1 MSALDHYDYHP
12 LQVAKDGSLV
22 DRDQVR
28 ALRRLADES
37 TDVLVLAH
45 GWNNDMEE
53 AHALYE
59 RIATR
64 LDDVRGRPDAG
75 GSDRSVAICGVLWPS
90 KRFAERSLISGGA
103 AAAGAADPHLSEDV
117 LDLASA
123 FDGVEA
129 EAALKEAADLAPEL
143 ERSAQARRRYADLLR
158 SLVTREESE
167 PSDAIDQ
174 FFDLDG
180 DELMDRIEAA
190 ALDLM
195 TEMPPPEETGATAA
209 NGSADGL
216 GLGAGFGS
224 AQGLLGGLASKG
236 RMLLNLVT
244 YYEMK
249 NRAGTIG
256 AGTVGPALAD
266 NVVGRAR
273 IHLAGHSFGG
283 RLVTAAASVQ
293 QPGAVASLSLL
304 QAAFSHNA
312 FAQDWKPGRDGAY
325 RSLVTSGIVD
335 GPVVITHTRHDV
347 AVGIAYAM
355 ASRIAGQQDSAIG
368 DASSTYGGLGSN
380 GAQHTPEAVDGRLR
394 KVGSTYDLGAGSLH
408 NLLADEFV
416 SGHSDVSGPEVA
428 AAVWQAVLAGGAPR
442 EP

>member
-12 LQVAKDGSLV
+12 LQFAKDGSLV

-28 ALRRLADES
+28 DLRQLADGA
-37 TDVLVLAH
+37 TDVLVVSH

-53 AHALYE
+53 AQELYE
-59 RIATR
+59 RIAAS
-64 LDDVRGRPDAG
+64 LDAVRGRPDAG

-103 AAAGAADPHLSEDV
+103 AAAGAVDPHLGEDV
-117 LDLASA
+117 LDLGTA
-123 FDGVEA
+123 FEGDEA
-129 EAALKEAADLAPEL
+129 EATLKEAADLAPEL
-143 ERSAQARRRYADLLR
+143 EHSADARRRYADLLR

-190 ALDLM
+190 AFDLM
-195 TEMPPPEETGATAA
+195 TEVPAPVDT
-209 NGSADGL
+209 GSA
-216 GLGAGFGS
+216 AGVESLGS

-236 RMLLNLVT
+236 RLLLNLVT

-256 AGTVGPALAD
+256 AGSLGPVLAD

-273 IHLAGHSFGG
+273 LHLAGHSFGA

-293 QPGAVASLSLL
+293 HPGTVASMSLL

-312 FAQDWKPGRDGAY
+312 FAENWKPGRDGAY

-335 GPVVITHTRHDV
+335 GPVVITHTRHDI

-380 GAQHTPEAVDGRLR
+380 GAQHTPEAVDETLR
-394 KVGSTYDLGAGSLH
+394 KLGSTYRLQRGKLH

-428 AAVWQAVLAGGAPR
+428 AAVWQAVLAGGAP
-442 EP
+442 

>member
-28 ALRRLADES
+28 ALRRTADQA
-37 TDVLVLAH
+37 TDVLVVSH
-45 GWNNDMEE
+45 GWNNDMAE

-59 RIATR
+59 RIAAS
-64 LDDVRGRPDAG
+64 LDEVRGRPDAG
-75 GSDRSVAICGVLWPS
+75 GSDRSIAICGVIWPS

-103 AAAGAADPHLSEDV
+103 AAAGAVDPHLGEDV
-117 LDLASA
+117 LDLGSA

-143 ERSAQARRRYADLLR
+143 EHSAKARRRYADLLR

-167 PSDAIDQ
+167 PSDAMDQ

-180 DELMDRIEAA
+180 DELMDRIESAA
-190 ALDLM
+190 FDLM
-195 TEMPPPEETGATAA
+195 TEVPAPEETGAAA
-209 NGSADGL
+209 GL
-216 GLGAGFGS
+216 GS

-249 NRAGTIG
+249 NRAGKIG
-256 AGTVGPALAD
+256 AGTVGPVLAD

-273 IHLAGHSFGG
+273 LHLAGHSFGA

-293 QPGAVASLSLL
+293 EPEAVASMSLL

-312 FAQDWKPGRDGAY
+312 FAENWKPGRDGAY
-325 RSLVTSGIVD
+325 RSVVTSGIVD

-368 DASSTYGGLGSN
+368 DASSTFGGLGSN
-380 GAQHTPEAVDGRLR
+380 GAQHTPEAVDERLR
-394 KVGSTYDLGAGSLH
+394 KVGSTYDLQGGRLH

-416 SGHSDVSGPEVA
+416 GGHSDVSGPEVA
-428 AAVWQAVLAGGAPR
+428 AAVWQAMLAGGAPR

>member
-1 MSALDHYDYHP
+1 MSALDHYDYRE

-22 DRDQVR
+22 DRDQVT
-28 ALRRLADES
+28 ALRRLADDS
-37 TDVLVLAH
+37 TDVLVVSH
-45 GWNNDMEE
+45 GWNNDMAE
-53 AHALYE
+53 ARALYE
-59 RIATR
+59 RLATS
-64 LDDVRGRPDAG
+64 LDAVRGDRDAG
-75 GSDRSVAICGVLWPS
+75 GSDRTVAICGLLWPS

-103 AAAGAADPHLSEDV
+103 AAAGAVDPHLGDDV
-117 LDLASA
+117 LDLADA
-123 FDGVEA
+123 FEGD
-129 EAALKEAADLAPEL
+129 EAAATLQQAADLAPEL
-143 ERSAQARRRYADLLR
+143 EHSASARRQYADLLR

-167 PSDAIDQ
+167 ASDAMDQ
-174 FFDLDG
+174 FFVLDG
-180 DELMDRIEAA
+180 DELMKRIESAA
-190 ALDLM
+190 FDLM
-195 TEMPPPEETGATAA
+195 TDVPPPEESGAAA
-209 NGSADGL
+209 GL
-216 GLGAGFGS
+216 GS

-256 AGTVGPALAD
+256 ARTVGPVLAE

-273 IHLAGHSFGG
+273 LHLAGHSFGA

-293 QPGAVASLSLL
+293 EPGAVASMSLL

-312 FAQDWKPGRDGAY
+312 FAKNWKPRRDGAY
-325 RSLVTSGIVD
+325 RSIVTDGTVV

-368 DASSTYGGLGSN
+368 DASSPFGGLGSN
-380 GAQHTPEAVDGRLR
+380 GAQHTPEAVAGTLL
-394 KVGSTYDLGAGSLH
+394 KVGATYDFERGRVH

-416 SGHSDVSGPEVA
+416 SGHGDVSNQEVA
-428 AAVWQAVLAGGAPR
+428 AAVWHAMLAGG
-442 EP
+442 

>member
-1 MSALDHYDYHP
+1 MSALDHYDYRQ

-22 DRDQVR
+22 DEDQVG
-28 ALRRLADES
+28 ALRTLADDS
-37 TDVLVLAH
+37 TDVLVVSH
-45 GWNNDMEE
+45 GWHNDMAE

-59 RIATR
+59 RLAAS
-64 LDDVRGRPDAG
+64 LDAVRRDPDLDGADG
-75 GSDRSVAICGVLWPS
+75 ADGANGADRTVAICGVMWPS
-90 KRFAERSLISGGA
+90 KRFAERALISGGA
-103 AAAGAADPHLSEDV
+103 AAAGAADPHLGADV

-123 FDGVEA
+123 FDGDEA
-129 EAALKEAADLAPEL
+129 KAVLKEAAALAPDL
-143 ERSAQARRRYADLLR
+143 ERSSKARRRYADLLR

-167 PSDAIDQ
+167 PSDAMDQ
-174 FFDLDG
+174 FFALDG

-190 ALDLM
+190 TIDLM
-195 TEMPPPEETGATAA
+195 TDLPAPEHGGAAA
-209 NGSADGL
+209 GVSGL
-216 GLGAGFGS
+216 GS
-224 AQGLLGGLASKG
+224 AQGLFSGLASKG
-236 RMLLNLVT
+236 RMLLNMVT

-256 AGTVGPALAD
+256 AGTVGPVLAD

-273 IHLAGHSFGG
+273 LHLAGHSFGA

-293 QPGAVASLSLL
+293 APGTVASMSLL

-312 FAQDWKPGRDGAY
+312 FAKNWKPGRDGAY
-325 RSLVTSGIVD
+325 RKLVTSGIVD

-368 DASSTYGGLGSN
+368 DASSTFGGLGSN
-380 GAQHTPEAVDGRLR
+380 GAQHTPEAVKGTLE
-394 KVGSTYDLGAGSLH
+394 KVGSRYALEPGRLH

-416 SGHSDVSGPEVA
+416 SGHSDVTGQEVA
-428 AAVWQAVLAGGAPR
+428 SAVWQAVLAGSRSHP
-442 EP
+442 

>member
-1 MSALDHYDYHP
+1 MPALDHYDYHP

-28 ALRRLADES
+28 ALRRLADDA
-37 TDVLVLAH
+37 TDVLVVSH
-45 GWNNDMEE
+45 GWNNDMAE

-59 RIATR
+59 RIAVS
-64 LDDVRGRPDAG
+64 LDEVRARQEAG
-75 GSDRSVAICGVLWPS
+75 GADRSLAICGVLWPS

-103 AAAGAADPHLSEDV
+103 AAAGAADPHLGEDV
-117 LDLASA
+117 LDLGSA
-123 FDGVEA
+123 FDGAEA
-129 EAALKEAADLAPEL
+129 EAALKEAAELAPKL
-143 ERSAQARRRYADLLR
+143 EQSAEARRRYADLLR

-190 ALDLM
+190 SFDLM
-195 TEMPPPEETGATAA
+195 TELPPPEPAGTAA
-209 NGSADGL
+209 GLDSAAGLGSA
-216 GLGAGFGS
+216 A
-224 AQGLLGGLASKG
+224 GLLGGLASKG

-256 AGTVGPALAD
+256 AGTVGPVLAD

-273 IHLAGHSFGG
+273 LHLAGHSFGA

-293 QPGAVASLSLL
+293 QPGAVASISLL

-325 RSLVTSGIVD
+325 RAIVTSGIVD

-394 KVGSTYDLGAGSLH
+394 KVGSTYDLGRGRLH

-428 AAVWQAVLAGGAPR
+428 AAVWQAVLAGSPPG

>member
-28 ALRRLADES
+28 ALRRLADEA
-37 TDVLVLAH
+37 TDVLVVSH

-53 AHALYE
+53 AQALYE
-59 RIATR
+59 RIAAS
-64 LDDVRGRPDAG
+64 LDEVRGRPDVG

-90 KRFAERSLISGGA
+90 KRFAERSLVSGGA
-103 AAAGAADPHLSEDV
+103 AAAGAADPHLAEDV
-117 LDLASA
+117 RDLGTA
-123 FDGVEA
+123 FDGAEA

-143 ERSAQARRRYADLLR
+143 EHSAEARRRYADLLR

-180 DELMDRIEAA
+180 DELMDRIETAA
-190 ALDLM
+190 FDLM
-195 TEMPPPEETGATAA
+195 TEVPPPEETGAAA
-209 NGSADGL
+209 GL
-216 GLGAGFGS
+216 GS

-236 RMLLNLVT
+236 RMLLNMVT

-256 AGTVGPALAD
+256 AGTVGPVLAD

-273 IHLAGHSFGG
+273 LHLAGHSFGG

-293 QPGAVASLSLL
+293 QPGAVASMSLL

-394 KVGSTYDLGAGSLH
+394 KVGSTYDLERGRLH

-428 AAVWQAVLAGGAPR
+428 AAVWQAVLVGGAPR

>member
-1 MSALDHYDYHP
+1 MPALDHYDYHP

-28 ALRRLADES
+28 ALRRLADDS
-37 TDVLVLAH
+37 TDVLVLSH
-45 GWNNDMEE
+45 GWNNDMDE

-59 RIATR
+59 RIATS
-64 LDDVRGRPDAG
+64 LDELRARPEAG
-75 GSDRSVAICGVLWPS
+75 GEDRSLAICGVLWPS
-90 KRFAERSLISGGA
+90 KRFAERALISGGA
-103 AAAGAADPHLSEDV
+103 AAAGAADPHLGEDV
-117 LDLASA
+117 LDLGRA
-123 FDGVEA
+123 FDGAEA
-129 EAALKEAADLAPEL
+129 EAALKEAAELAPEL
-143 ERSAQARRRYADLLR
+143 DHSVEARRRFADLLR

-180 DELMDRIEAA
+180 DELMERIEAA
-190 ALDLM
+190 AFDLM
-195 TEMPPPEETGATAA
+195 SEVPPEDQPGAAA
-209 NGSADGL
+209 GL
-216 GLGAGFGS
+216 GS
-224 AQGLLGGLASKG
+224 AQGLFSGLASKG
-236 RMLLNLVT
+236 RMLLNMVT

-256 AGTVGPALAD
+256 ARSVGPVLAE

-273 IHLAGHSFGG
+273 LHLAGHSFGA

-293 QPGAVASLSLL
+293 EPGAVASMSLL

-312 FAQDWKPGRDGAY
+312 FAKDWKPGRDGAY
-325 RSLVTSGIVD
+325 RSVITSGIVD

-368 DASSTYGGLGSN
+368 DASSPFGGLGSN
-380 GAQHTPEAVDGRLR
+380 GAQHTPEAVDETLGKL
-394 KVGSTYDLGAGSLH
+394 GSRYDLERGGLH

-416 SGHSDVSGPEVA
+416 SGHSDVSGQEVA
-428 AAVWQAVLAGGAPR
+428 SAVWQAVIAGGPPR